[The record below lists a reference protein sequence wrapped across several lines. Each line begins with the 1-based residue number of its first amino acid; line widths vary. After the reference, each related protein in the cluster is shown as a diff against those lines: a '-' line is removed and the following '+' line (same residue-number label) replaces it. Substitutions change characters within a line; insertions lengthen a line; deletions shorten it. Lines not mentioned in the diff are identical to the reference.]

1 MLPLFEMLANA
12 QNGEAI
18 RRVAEQYA
26 LSQKQAEEAL
36 AALMPAFSAGLKR
49 NVSDPTGLAS
59 FLQALSGG
67 HHARYFEDMGRAF
80 SPAGI
85 EEGNGIL
92 GHLFGSK
99 DVSRAVA
106 AQAAQM
112 TGIGQEVLKQ
122 MLPAVAAAMM
132 GGLYKQSTGQM
143 AGAPSPSGG
152 MTNPLGQLMEQ
163 MTAWQNAMT
172 AASKPQP
179 ERRTTSPLDNPFGQ
193 MMEQMFG
200 NGGRQEGQPGAG
212 FNPMGADNPL
222 GKIFEDMLKGGFGHV
237 QQPGAEPPRSTPE
250 PESPPEKSGNPYGE
264 LFGEMLEAGRKSQ
277 EQYQRSMES
286 IFDQYLVG
294 MKKRPD

>member
-1 MLPLFEMLANA
+1 MMPLFEMLTNA

-18 RRVAEQYA
+18 RRLAEQFA

-36 AALMPAFSAGLKR
+36 AALMPAFSTGLKR
-49 NVSDPTGLAS
+49 NVSDPMGLGS
-59 FLQALSGG
+59 FLQALSSG
-67 HHARYFEDMGRAF
+67 HHARYFEDMSRAF
-80 SPAGI
+80 SPEGI

-99 DVSRAVA
+99 EVSRAVA

-112 TGIGQEVLKQ
+112 TGIGQEIFRQ
-122 MLPAVAAAMM
+122 MLPAIAAAMM
-132 GGLYKQSTGQM
+132 GGLYKQSAGQM
-143 AGAPSPSGG
+143 GGAPSSGG
-152 MTNPLGQLMEQ
+152 MANPLGQLMEQ

-172 AASKPQP
+172 AAAKPQP
-179 ERRTTSPLDNPFGQ
+179 EQRASNTLDNPFGQ

-200 NGGRQEGQPGAG
+200 NGGRQDGQPGAG
-212 FNPMGADNPL
+212 FNPMGAGNPL
-222 GKIFEDMLKGGFGHV
+222 GKIFEDMLKGGFGQV

-250 PESPPEKSGNPYGE
+250 PESPPERSGNPYGD

-286 IFDQYLVG
+286 IFDQYLDG
-294 MKKRPD
+294 MKKTPD